1 MAIKVGVTVTR
12 DATADILRAVKAL
25 VKRETLVG
33 IPADNASREPDE
45 DEKVPLNNAE
55 IGYLMENGV
64 PEKNIPAR
72 PFLNPGI
79 ANAKDKIVQAM
90 EAGAKKAL
98 SGDSEAADRTLNTV
112 GIIGMNAVQAKI
124 TDGPFE
130 PLSEVTLA
138 KRRAK
143 GRTGN
148 KPLLDTGALRRSI
161 SYAVRPKGEK
171 S

>member
-1 MAIKVGVTVTR
+1 MTVKVGLTVQK
-12 DATADILRAVKAL
+12 DAAADILRSIKAL
-25 VKRETLVG
+25 MKNETLVG

-79 ANAKDKIVQAM
+79 ANAKDKIIRAM

-98 SGDSEAADRTLNTV
+98 SGDDRAASVTLETV
-112 GIIGMNAVQAKI
+112 GLIGMNDVQAKI

-130 PLSEVTLA
+130 PLKEVTLA

-143 GRTGN
+143 GRTGE
-148 KPLLDTGALRRSI
+148 KPLLDTGQLRRSVT
-161 SYAVRPKGEK
+161 YAVRPKGEK